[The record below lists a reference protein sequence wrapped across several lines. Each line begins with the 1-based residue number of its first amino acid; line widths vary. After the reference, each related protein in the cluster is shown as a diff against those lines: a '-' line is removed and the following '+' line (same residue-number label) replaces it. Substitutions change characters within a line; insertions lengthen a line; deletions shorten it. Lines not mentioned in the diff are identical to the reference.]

1 MRNWESGWSLIVNK
15 MGEQDGTPRKKIGIM
30 GGSFDPVHNGHVHL
44 AADARQQ
51 AGLDQVLLIPARMQP
66 FKLDR
71 KPASG
76 DDRMEMRRLALEDEP
91 GIEPCSYELDQ
102 DSVSYTYLTLRAK
115 KSQKAF
121 VMGHAEKCTVLL
133 VISTGKT
140 WTLIDNQGVRGYVLT
155 STLTFYDNKPRQY
168 AAGIITVKGKATT
181 KGSTVHVRSSK
192 SNKARQIAEFPVGT
206 PISVFEQD
214 EKWSEVDAGG
224 LHCYILS
231 EFVTLQEPLIS
242 VVEHEAPVN
251 TSEPVLKA
259 EANPPEGLAL
269 PAAENPGLA
278 PAEPEM
284 IVPEEITDWNWEE
297 WDREERARLEA
308 KAEEQTEENYTFDPV
323 KDELKDYL
331 VQKEDGNY
339 WFVDGIE
346 HVCLTDKIDFNAYL
360 SDPSYASEREF
371 EYLSSSPDNLKV
383 LYMAILEWG
392 DYPHGPL
399 CVSSIDGTYQVAL
412 EDTDCS
418 DYKAQWLADGS
429 LVYVG
434 YERIGPDEGISKWDN
449 CVPVVK
455 RVYPDG
461 TWESFFRGNDFQ
473 LRMP

>member
-1 MRNWESGWSLIVNK
+1 MGVTTGVAYIDGNGASHPATIETLGLGRSTIVV
-15 MGEQDGTPRKKIGIM
+15 DGTRMLVPTASIVWDTEAPEDK
-30 GGSFDPVHNGHVHL
+30 VL
-44 AADARQQ
+44 AVVTTTKQ
-51 AGLDQVLLIPARMQP
+51 
-66 FKLDR
+66 
-71 KPASG
+71 
-76 DDRMEMRRLALEDEP
+76 
-91 GIEPCSYELDQ
+91 
-102 DSVSYTYLTLRAK
+102 TYATMRAK

-269 PAAENPGLA
+269 PAVENPGLA

-284 IVPEEITDWNWEE
+284 IVPEEITDWN
-297 WDREERARLEA
+297 
-308 KAEEQTEENYTFDPV
+308 Y
-323 KDELKDYL
+323 
-331 VQKEDGNY
+331 
-339 WFVDGIE
+339 
-346 HVCLTDKIDFNAYL
+346 
-360 SDPSYASEREF
+360 
-371 EYLSSSPDNLKV
+371 
-383 LYMAILEWG
+383 
-392 DYPHGPL
+392 
-399 CVSSIDGTYQVAL
+399 
-412 EDTDCS
+412 
-418 DYKAQWLADGS
+418 
-429 LVYVG
+429 
-434 YERIGPDEGISKWDN
+434 
-449 CVPVVK
+449 
-455 RVYPDG
+455 
-461 TWESFFRGNDFQ
+461 
-473 LRMP
+473 

>member
-1 MRNWESGWSLIVNK
+1 MLFRSDGSLNSLPDTAIINPDGSVTLQSGSMQIDA
-15 MGEQDGTPRKKIGIM
+15 GSDGT
-30 GGSFDPVHNGHVHL
+30 GSGHLTEAEWAV
-44 AADARQQ
+44 
-51 AGLDQVLLIPARMQP
+51 
-66 FKLDR
+66 
-71 KPASG
+71 
-76 DDRMEMRRLALEDEP
+76 RLAKANAKLGVTTGVAYIDVNGDPHPATIETLGLGRSTIVVDGTRMLVPTASIVWDTEAPEDKV
-91 GIEPCSYELDQ
+91 LAVVTTTKQ
-102 DSVSYTYLTLRAK
+102 TYATMRAK

-284 IVPEEITDWNWEE
+284 IVPEEITD
-297 WDREERARLEA
+297 
-308 KAEEQTEENYTFDPV
+308 
-323 KDELKDYL
+323 
-331 VQKEDGNY
+331 
-339 WFVDGIE
+339 
-346 HVCLTDKIDFNAYL
+346 
-360 SDPSYASEREF
+360 
-371 EYLSSSPDNLKV
+371 
-383 LYMAILEWG
+383 
-392 DYPHGPL
+392 
-399 CVSSIDGTYQVAL
+399 
-412 EDTDCS
+412 
-418 DYKAQWLADGS
+418 
-429 LVYVG
+429 
-434 YERIGPDEGISKWDN
+434 
-449 CVPVVK
+449 
-455 RVYPDG
+455 
-461 TWESFFRGNDFQ
+461 
-473 LRMP
+473 